1 MNRHRLAA
9 TLWIATLATS
19 VASLVLFAATR
30 STPVPP
36 SWGFRGAS
44 AVFGL
49 TCGTVGVIVTSRRP
63 ENLNGWLF
71 CAIGV
76 LFGIEAFINEYVIA
90 GALVVPGGL
99 PLTTVLGWT
108 LAWLWVLPLSIA
120 LIYLPLLFPTGGLL
134 TGRWRAVAWLG
145 ALGVVAFSVALAFEP
160 GPIQQ
165 AAFIDNPFG
174 VGGMG
179 IETYAT
185 VIIGPS
191 SLLFVVPIVL
201 SLASLVLRFTRA
213 TGDAR
218 LQIKWFALATL
229 IAGAAFGVYLAAS
242 LAFIDPA
249 GIKVLEVAVV
259 VALMSVPTAAGMAIL
274 RYRLYDIDRLVSRTI
289 SYGVITALLVTVF
302 LVFNLGLQ
310 AALSSVTSS
319 NTWAVA
325 GSTLLVAALFTPV
338 RRRVQRTVDRRFDRA
353 RYDAERLT
361 VEFGD
366 RLRNEVDLS
375 TLGDELDATV
385 RRAIAPSS
393 VALWLRGGPR

>member
-1 MNRHRLAA
+1 
-9 TLWIATLATS
+9 
-19 VASLVLFAATR
+19 
-30 STPVPP
+30 
-36 SWGFRGAS
+36 
-44 AVFGL
+44 
-49 TCGTVGVIVTSRRP
+49 
-63 ENLNGWLF
+63 
-71 CAIGV
+71 
-76 LFGIEAFINEYVIA
+76 
-90 GALVVPGGL
+90 
-99 PLTTVLGWT
+99 
-108 LAWLWVLPLSIA
+108 
-120 LIYLPLLFPTGGLL
+120 
-134 TGRWRAVAWLG
+134 
-145 ALGVVAFSVALAFEP
+145 
-160 GPIQQ
+160 
-165 AAFIDNPFG
+165 
-174 VGGMG
+174 
-179 IETYAT
+179 
-185 VIIGPS
+185 
-191 SLLFVVPIVL
+191 
-201 SLASLVLRFTRA
+201 
-213 TGDAR
+213 
-218 LQIKWFALATL
+218 
-229 IAGAAFGVYLAAS
+229 

-310 AALSSVTSS
+310 TALSSVTSS

-338 RRRVQRTVDRRFDRA
+338 RRRVQLTVDRRFDRA

-366 RLRNEVDLS
+366 RLRNEVDLY

>member
-1 MNRHRLAA
+1 M
-9 TLWIATLATS
+9 
-19 VASLVLFAATR
+19 
-30 STPVPP
+30 
-36 SWGFRGAS
+36 
-44 AVFGL
+44 
-49 TCGTVGVIVTSRRP
+49 
-63 ENLNGWLF
+63 
-71 CAIGV
+71 
-76 LFGIEAFINEYVIA
+76 
-90 GALVVPGGL
+90 
-99 PLTTVLGWT
+99 
-108 LAWLWVLPLSIA
+108 
-120 LIYLPLLFPTGGLL
+120 
-134 TGRWRAVAWLG
+134 
-145 ALGVVAFSVALAFEP
+145 
-160 GPIQQ
+160 
-165 AAFIDNPFG
+165 
-174 VGGMG
+174 
-179 IETYAT
+179 
-185 VIIGPS
+185 
-191 SLLFVVPIVL
+191 PIVL